1 MPMPARVIRRINA
14 IGAREKQ
21 GRKFR
26 FLNRRNEPYEWTDE
40 VPEDDPEFQGLLD
53 ENEDT
58 AVYPDISA
66 ELPGVELEVDEQDFQ
81 TVTADP
87 EPEFQ
92 ELAGAALHNA
102 GIDAAGAIRQ
112 ARANDLSQAQGP
124 ALVEADEDELVYE
137 ITFDVPDAGLLPA
150 ADDPGEPLGDDMND
164 TLVVAVPGADDEGAA
179 VGRRYPSR
187 ARRSVIGNQPYD
199 AYAPRTTFLQ
209 LGTVRA
215 HRSVLEA
222 NRLARMTKEERL
234 MATTMTTMSESF
246 VDDTTHR
253 VDREMCTRSED
264 ELGVMTYLMTQYN
277 LKPGLRKFGSRG
289 HTAAVKELTQ
299 LHIMDTWTPMAAD
312 KLS

>member
-1 MPMPARVIRRINA
+1 
-14 IGAREKQ
+14 
-21 GRKFR
+21 
-26 FLNRRNEPYEWTDE
+26 
-40 VPEDDPEFQGLLD
+40 LD

-215 HRSVLEA
+215 HMSVLEA

-312 KLS
+312 KLSREQRMRS